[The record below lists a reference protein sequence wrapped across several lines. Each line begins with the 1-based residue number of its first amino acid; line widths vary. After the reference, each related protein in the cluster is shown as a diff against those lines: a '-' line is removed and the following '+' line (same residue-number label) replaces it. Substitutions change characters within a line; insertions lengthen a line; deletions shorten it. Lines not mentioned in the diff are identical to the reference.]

1 MAVPIDKELYE
12 KAKAEIYKRYSK
24 PSAYR
29 SGALV
34 KRYKEL
40 GGRYKD
46 SPGGKPLK
54 RWFQE
59 DWKDVGDKDYPV
71 YRPTKRV
78 TSKTPLTVQE
88 IDPKNLQQQID
99 RKQQIRGEE
108 NLKPFVGK
116 GWENIYGRTGFHAG
130 MFGGADKRPRSPSPA
145 SEEEDEDE
153 DEDEL
158 AFICDDCNERI
169 MRSPGDPAYDGRR
182 NIDGYWYCGDCAPE
196 HLDDRGGDPTLDAAS
211 DADTDDERER
221 GGERPFNK
229 PNKPVLNISE
239 QDFFDPNFD
248 VPAYY
253 YNNPKQVVFWNN
265 NYTNLKPNQRVDT
278 AQGITFGSNL
288 RTNKRNYV
296 KGLDDNRDAR
306 MVNAVNPLPYETQP
320 NITANETQT
329 LKELRKRK
337 FRRYAVMNDNQ
348 LQRVF
353 PPNFLPPNYSGQNL
367 SPSDVLRRNWLSALS
382 FAANAI
388 NQQGPPPPPAGG
400 PPPPPPPP
408 PPGGDGGPS
417 PSSSSSRSR
426 SSLFSS
432 FPRSPSLDF
441 FRDRH
446 DDNDL
451 FRRSPNASVSV
462 PRSDNLGSRS
472 RSRN

>member
-1 MAVPIDKELYE
+1 MAVPIDTELYE
-12 KAKAEIYKRYSK
+12 KAKAEVYKRYSK

-59 DWKDVGDKDYPV
+59 DWKDVGKKGYPV
-71 YRPTKRV
+71 YRPTKRIS
-78 TSKTPLTVQE
+78 SKTPLTPQE
-88 IDPKNLQQQID
+88 IDPQNLQEQID
-99 RKQQIRGEE
+99 RKQEIKGER

-130 MFGGADKRPRSPSPA
+130 I
-145 SEEEDEDE
+145 
-153 DEDEL
+153 L
-158 AFICDDCNERI
+158 
-169 MRSPGDPAYDGRR
+169 
-182 NIDGYWYCGDCAPE
+182 
-196 HLDDRGGDPTLDAAS
+196 
-211 DADTDDERER
+211 
-221 GGERPFNK
+221 GGERPFNT

-239 QDFFDPNFD
+239 QDFFDPNFIL
-248 VPAYY
+248 PQYY
-253 YNNPKQVVFWNN
+253 YDNPKQVVFWND
-265 NYTNLKPNQRVDT
+265 NYNALVPDQNVLTNTGL
-278 AQGITFGSNL
+278 TFGSN
-288 RTNKRNYV
+288 RRRDKRNYV

-320 NITANETQT
+320 NITAGEAQI
-329 LKELRKRK
+329 LKDLRKRK
-337 FRRYAVMNDNQ
+337 YRRYAVMNSNE
-348 LQRVF
+348 LQRIF
-353 PPNFLPPNYSGQNL
+353 PANFLPPNYLGQNL
-367 SPSDVLRRNWLSALS
+367 SPSEVLRRNWLSALT

-408 PPGGDGGPS
+408 PGGDDGPS

-426 SSLFSS
+426 SSSFGS
-432 FPRSPSLDF
+432 FPRSPSMDF
-441 FRDRH
+441 FRGRV

-451 FRRSPNASVSV
+451 FRRSPNSSVSI
-462 PRSDNLGSRS
+462 PRSDSSGSRS